1 MLHNLGQAFEMT
13 MVEFSEM
20 RDKQSQQR
28 RRRADGAVRSVADR
42 SAVEEDRALAPQA
55 AQTTQGRSSVD
66 REPPCAGRDSVDSAE
81 RGSLAGPAGEIPASF
96 DLLAATARLGGAG
109 RLVEHLADV
118 SERVERA
125 PAIEVERIV
134 PGRQFCSGEKRGC
147 GVGKTK
153 RGKGT
158 KWMVVVDGR
167 GLPLGNYLHSASP
180 AEVKLAETTLATIR
194 VGRRHHAG
202 RPRQKPV
209 RVIAD
214 KAYDSDPL
222 RKRLRQRGIELICP
236 HKKNRVRP
244 ATQDGRALRRY
255 RRRWIVERT
264 NAWLGNFRRLVVRYD
279 RSLTIYGAFFHI
291 ACFMIVL
298 RRVVQ

>member
-1 MLHNLGQAFEMT
+1 
-13 MVEFSEM
+13 M
-20 RDKQSQQR
+20 RSI
-28 RRRADGAVRSVADR
+28 ADR
-42 SAVEEDRALAPQA
+42 SAVEEDRALAPQTA
-55 AQTTQGRSSVD
+55 PASPGWPPVD
-66 REPPCAGRDSVDSAE
+66 REPSCAGRDSVDSPEWGA
-81 RGSLAGPAGEIPASF
+81 LAGFAGEVPPSF
-96 DLLAATARLGGAG
+96 HVLATAAGLGGAG
-109 RLVEHLADV
+109 RLVENLAGV
-118 SERVERA
+118 SRRIKRP

-134 PGRQFCSGEKRGC
+134 SGRQFRPGEKRGC

-180 AEVKLAETTLATIR
+180 AEVRLAETTLAAIR
-194 VGRRHHAG
+194 IGRRHHAG

>member
-1 MLHNLGQAFEMT
+1 
-13 MVEFSEM
+13 MVEFLKM
-20 RDKQSQQR
+20 GDKQGQQR
-28 RRRADGAVRSVADR
+28 RRRMDGAVWSVADR
-42 SAVEEDRALAPQA
+42 SAVEEGRPFTPEA
-55 AQTTQGRSSVD
+55 AQTTQRRSSVD

-81 RGSLAGPAGEIPASF
+81 RGSLAGSAGEIPASL
-96 DLLAATARLGGAG
+96 DLLAATARLGRAG
-109 RLVEHLADV
+109 RLVEHLAGV
-118 SERVERA
+118 SERIERA
-125 PAIEVERIV
+125 PTIEVERIV
-134 PGRQFCSGEKRGC
+134 SGRQFRSGEKRGC
-147 GVGKTK
+147 AVGKTK

-194 VGRRHHAG
+194 VTRSHHAG
-202 RPRQKPV
+202 RPRQKPL

-222 RKRLRQRGIELICP
+222 RKRLQKRGIELICP
-236 HKKNRVRP
+236 HKRNRVRP

>member
-1 MLHNLGQAFEMT
+1 MRVVEIFEM
-13 MVEFSEM
+13 S
-20 RDKQSQQR
+20 DKQSQQR
-28 RRRADGAVRSVADR
+28 RGRADGTVTTVADR
-42 SAVEEDRALAPQA
+42 SAREENRALAPQA
-55 AQTTQGRSSVD
+55 SQASPEWPPVD
-66 REPPCAGRDSVDSAE
+66 RQPPCVGRDFVDSPQ
-81 RGSLAGPAGEIPASF
+81 RCSLAGSAGEISAPF
-96 DLLAATARLGGAG
+96 DGLAAAARLGGAG
-109 RLVEHLADV
+109 RLAEYLARLL
-118 SERVERA
+118 ERVERA
-125 PAIEVERIV
+125 RRTGLERIV
-134 PGRQFCSGEKRGC
+134 SGRQFRSGEKRSA

-158 KWMVVVDGR
+158 KWMVVVDSQGV
-167 GLPLGNYLHSASP
+167 PLGDQLHSASP
-180 AEVKLAETTLATIR
+180 AEVRLAETTLAAIR
-194 VGRRHHAG
+194 VGRRHGAG

-209 RVIAD
+209 RVITN

-222 RKRLRQRGIELICP
+222 RKRLRYRGIELICP

-264 NAWLGNFRRLVVRYD
+264 IGWLGNFRRLVVRYD
-279 RSLTIYGAFFHI
+279 RSLKIYGAFFHI

>member
-1 MLHNLGQAFEMT
+1 MTPTQIRSSKRCGPENKT
-13 MVEFSEM
+13 MV
-20 RDKQSQQR
+20 RN
-28 RRRADGAVRSVADR
+28 ACV
-42 SAVEEDRALAPQA
+42 
-55 AQTTQGRSSVD
+55 AQTTQGRPPVD
-66 REPPCAGRDSVDSAE
+66 RKSSCSGRDSVDPPQ
-81 RGSLAGPAGEIPASF
+81 RRSLAGFAGEISASF
-96 DLLAATARLGGAG
+96 DVLAAAARLGRAG
-109 RLVEHLADV
+109 RLAEHLARV
-118 SERVERA
+118 LERVKRT
-125 PAIEVERIV
+125 PAIAVERV
-134 PGRQFCSGEKRGC
+134 VSGRQFCSSEKRGA

-158 KWMVVVDGR
+158 KWMVVVDGA
-167 GLPLGNYLHSASP
+167 GVPLGDHLGSASP
-180 AEVKLAETTLATIR
+180 AEVKLAETTLASIR
-194 VGRRHHAG
+194 VGRRHRAG
-202 RPRQKPV
+202 RPRQKPL

-236 HKKNRVRP
+236 HKKNRVRL

-264 NAWLGNFRRLVVRYD
+264 IGWLGNFRRLVVRYD
-279 RSLTIYGAFFHI
+279 HSLRIYGAFFHI

>member
-1 MLHNLGQAFEMT
+1 
-13 MVEFSEM
+13 MVEFLKM
-20 RDKQSQQR
+20 GDKQSQQR
-28 RRRADGAVRSVADR
+28 RRRVDGAVRSVADR
-42 SAVEEDRALAPQA
+42 SAVEENRAPAPQTT
-55 AQTTQGRSSVD
+55 QTTQGWSSVD
-66 REPPCAGRDSVDSAE
+66 REPPCAGGDFVDSPE
-81 RGSLAGPAGEIPASF
+81 RGTLAGSAREIPASL
-96 DLLAATARLGGAG
+96 DVLAATARLGGAG

-125 PAIEVERIV
+125 PAIEVERV
-134 PGRQFCSGEKRGC
+134 VSGREFRSREKRGC
-147 GVGKTK
+147 EVGKTK

-194 VGRRHHAG
+194 VARCHRAG
-202 RPRQKPV
+202 RPRQKPL

-244 ATQDGRALRRY
+244 ATQDGRSLRRY

-298 RRVVQ
+298 RRVLK

>member
-1 MLHNLGQAFEMT
+1 MVVFCEMT
-13 MVEFSEM
+13 
-20 RDKQSQQR
+20 DKQNQQR
-28 RRRADGAVRSVADR
+28 RRRADGAIRSVVDR
-42 SAVEEDRALAPQA
+42 SAVEENRALAPQA
-55 AQTTQGRSSVD
+55 AQTAQRWSSVD
-66 REPPCAGRDSVDSAE
+66 RESSCAGRDSLDSAE

-96 DLLAATARLGGAG
+96 DVLAAPATLGGAG
-109 RLVEHLADV
+109 RLVEYLANV
-118 SERVERA
+118 SERVKRA
-125 PAIEVERIV
+125 PAIEMERIV
-134 PGRQFCSGEKRGC
+134 SGRQFRSGEKRGC

-167 GLPLGNYLHSASP
+167 GVPLGNYLHSASP

-194 VGRRHHAG
+194 VGRSHHAG
-202 RPRQKPV
+202 RPRQKPM

-222 RKRLRQRGIELICP
+222 RERLRQRGIELICP
-236 HKKNRVRP
+236 HKRNRVRP
-244 ATQDGRALRRY
+244 ATQDGRVLRRY
-255 RRRWIVERT
+255 KRRWIVERS

>member
-1 MLHNLGQAFEMT
+1 
-13 MVEFSEM
+13 
-20 RDKQSQQR
+20 
-28 RRRADGAVRSVADR
+28 
-42 SAVEEDRALAPQA
+42 
-55 AQTTQGRSSVD
+55 
-66 REPPCAGRDSVDSAE
+66 
-81 RGSLAGPAGEIPASF
+81 
-96 DLLAATARLGGAG
+96 
-109 RLVEHLADV
+109 
-118 SERVERA
+118 
-125 PAIEVERIV
+125 
-134 PGRQFCSGEKRGC
+134 
-147 GVGKTK
+147 
-153 RGKGT
+153 
-158 KWMVVVDGR
+158 MVVVDGR
-167 GLPLGNYLHSASP
+167 GVPLGNYLHSASP
-180 AEVKLAETTLATIR
+180 AEVKLAETTLAAIR
-194 VGRRHHAG
+194 VGRSHHAG

-222 RKRLRQRGIELICP
+222 RKRLQQRGIELICP
-236 HKKNRVRP
+236 HKRNRVRA